1 MKVILLYSLF
11 FIISQTFSVTMCI
24 ASDDRDLYQ
33 KTKLQLR
40 ECTST
45 FLSMCLILNISSEAL
60 FIFAIQY
67 RILAVATTVH
77 ELVILCEGKPSY
89 SKHGMLEHQT
99 NFKIQV
105 HHFSENR
112 NMAFIL
118 LHNMWANILC
128 SYSKTKNHAWLVSL
142 EWLRRFPKV

>member
-1 MKVILLYSLF
+1 MYCQWWSGFIPEDKVTITRVHQY
-11 FIISQTFSVTMCI
+11 
-24 ASDDRDLYQ
+24 
-33 KTKLQLR
+33 
-40 ECTST
+40 

-67 RILAVATTVH
+67 RILAVAIRVH

-105 HHFSENR
+105 HHFSENK
-112 NMAFIL
+112 NMTFIL